1 MTRWARNKEKKQPED
16 GSDWDKMKDYNGIAN
31 VKNRNHNFKS
41 KMKCTGTKQKLM
53 LQQNAVKE
61 VAIKRDKRSENRR
74 LKRQRRQIDKMVCF
88 HCRMAGHGMADCPKL
103 MEDNEQGTG
112 ICFKCG
118 STEHKSHTCTA
129 KIQPGSEFAFA
140 KCFIC
145 GEEGHL
151 SKTCPDNPRGLYP
164 NGGCCKLCGSVD
176 HYKRDCPERRIKGEV
191 TAYRLPSSVKS
202 SSNNNEISNH
212 VSIDDE
218 ITLYESDDESRTRQP
233 IIKKPKV
240 VKF

>member
-1 MTRWARNKEKKQPED
+1 MTRWARSKSGQKVEQGSKWED
-16 GSDWDKMKDYNGIAN
+16 IGSKHASNSNFAGHQSTKFRVGSQKSISN
-31 VKNRNHNFKS
+31 VQR
-41 KMKCTGTKQKLM
+41 
-53 LQQNAVKE
+53 NAVQK
-61 VAIKRDKRSENRR
+61 VAIKKNKRSENRR
-74 LKRQRRQIDKMVCF
+74 VKRHRRKIDGMVCF
-88 HCRMAGHGMADCPKL
+88 HCRMPGHGMADCPKL
-103 MEDNEQGTG
+103 QQDNEQGTG

-129 KIQPGSEFAFA
+129 KIQNGNEFAFA

-191 TAYRLPSSVKS
+191 NAYRLTGSVS
-202 SSNNNEISNH
+202 GCDHNNKLEH
-212 VSIDDE
+212 VSVDDE
-218 ITLYESDDESRTRQP
+218 ITLYESDDELKNAQP
-233 IIKKPKV
+233 IIKKPKI